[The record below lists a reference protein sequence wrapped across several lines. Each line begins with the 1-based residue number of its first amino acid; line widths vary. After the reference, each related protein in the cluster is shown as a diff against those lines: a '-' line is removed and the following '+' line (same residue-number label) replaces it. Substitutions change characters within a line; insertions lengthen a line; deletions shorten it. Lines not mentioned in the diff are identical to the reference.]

1 MAKELAV
8 TTKKVTDLQV
18 VQGLTNL
25 VRQVKEDLAS
35 SKAYFEANADF
46 GADRFASVSFLSKNQ
61 RGQFIDHGND
71 KENLGDFVYAIF
83 TGGAKLFTLWVEGE
97 DRPLIQTADRAEAID
112 YIYKGKEA
120 EDPRFELISEEN
132 LKQEYLADLV
142 LLNQEDLRIIAEG
155 GEISEV
161 KLKRLRL
168 SPVGKI
174 RFDEYMQKLFKGSFP
189 EFKKNTT
196 LNSVITKIYTV
207 DEKSRSNLS
216 YINYAFSPVSEI

>member
-8 TTKKVTDLQV
+8 TTKKITDLQV

-83 TGGAKLFTLWVEGE
+83 IGGAKLFTLWVEGE

-155 GEISEV
+155 GEIPEV

-196 LNSVITKIYTV
+196 LNSVITKVYTV

>member
-8 TTKKVTDLQV
+8 ITKKVTDLQV

-142 LLNQEDLRIIAEG
+142 LLN
-155 GEISEV
+155 
-161 KLKRLRL
+161 
-168 SPVGKI
+168 
-174 RFDEYMQKLFKGSFP
+174 
-189 EFKKNTT
+189 
-196 LNSVITKIYTV
+196 
-207 DEKSRSNLS
+207 
-216 YINYAFSPVSEI
+216 

>member
-155 GEISEV
+155 GEITEV

>member
-71 KENLGDFVYAIF
+71 KENLG
-83 TGGAKLFTLWVEGE
+83 KL
-97 DRPLIQTADRAEAID
+97 
-112 YIYKGKEA
+112 Y
-120 EDPRFELISEEN
+120 
-132 LKQEYLADLV
+132 
-142 LLNQEDLRIIAEG
+142 LNQR
-155 GEISEV
+155 
-161 KLKRLRL
+161 
-168 SPVGKI
+168 VGK
-174 RFDEYMQKLFKGSFP
+174 FE
-189 EFKKNTT
+189 
-196 LNSVITKIYTV
+196 VINH
-207 DEKSRSNLS
+207 EKFVQENC
-216 YINYAFSPVSEI
+216 

>member
-155 GEISEV
+155 GEIPEV
-161 KLKRLRL
+161 KLKSLRL

-196 LNSVITKIYTV
+196 LNSVITKVYTV

>member
-142 LLNQEDLRIIAEG
+142 LLNQEELRIIAEG
-155 GEISEV
+155 GEITEV

-168 SPVGKI
+168 SHVGKI

-196 LNSVITKIYTV
+196 LNSVITKVYTV

>member
-142 LLNQEDLRIIAEG
+142 LLNQEDLRTIAEG
-155 GEISEV
+155 GEIPEV

-196 LNSVITKIYTV
+196 LNSVITKVYTV

>member
-155 GEISEV
+155 GEILV
-161 KLKRLRL
+161 FIFKRLRL

>member
-132 LKQEYLADLV
+132 LKQVYLADLV

-155 GEISEV
+155 GEIPEV

-196 LNSVITKIYTV
+196 LNSVITKVYTV

>member
-25 VRQVKEDLAS
+25 IRQVKEDLAS

-132 LKQEYLADLV
+132 IKQEYLADLV

-155 GEISEV
+155 GEIPED
-161 KLKRLRL
+161 KLNRLRL

>member
-132 LKQEYLADLV
+132 LKQEYLANLV

-155 GEISEV
+155 GVIPKV

>member
-25 VRQVKEDLAS
+25 VRQIKEDLAS
-35 SKAYFEANADF
+35 SKAYFEDNADF

-71 KENLGDFVYAIF
+71 KENLGDSVYAIF

-142 LLNQEDLRIIAEG
+142 LLNQEDLRIIAAG
-155 GEISEV
+155 GEIPEV
-161 KLKRLRL
+161 QLKRLRL

-174 RFDEYMQKLFKGSFP
+174 RFDEYMQKLFKGSFT

-196 LNSVITKIYTV
+196 LNSVITKVYTV